1 MNDNDNINLEIV
13 DNSEEQ
19 ADCESYDVYHHEP
32 GQGFFGLKALIL
44 FVICLI
50 PLEIIAISYLV
61 FKAS

>member
-19 ADCESYDVYHHEP
+19 VDCESYDIYHHDSR
-32 GQGFFGLKALIL
+32 QDFFGLKALIL
-44 FVICLI
+44 FVICLV